1 MRYNLV
7 LEPNTNGREIWAI
20 VGLETWVIS
29 YEFKLWGLRYEF
41 WDMAYEQF
49 KHQLS
54 DSKKYNIKI
63 LLFWQEAHSIYA

>member
-7 LEPNTNGREIWAI
+7 LEPNTNGRKIWAI

-41 WDMAYEQF
+41 WDMAYEQS
-49 KHQLS
+49 KHYLIS
-54 DSKKYNIKI
+54 YLI
-63 LLFWQEAHSIYA
+63 L